1 MMLSRYPEL
10 YGIEMMLKTIGPIDD
25 NMKHFVSLMDMIYEL
40 GYNRGKQDA
49 VLNSLMGDTKLAY
62 CEE

>member
-1 MMLSRYPEL
+1 MLSRYPEL
-10 YGIEMMLKTIGPIDD
+10 YGIEMMFKADAPTDENL
-25 NMKHFVSLMDMIYEL
+25 KHFVSLIDMIYEL

-49 VLNSLMGDTKLAY
+49 VLNSLMGNTKLAY